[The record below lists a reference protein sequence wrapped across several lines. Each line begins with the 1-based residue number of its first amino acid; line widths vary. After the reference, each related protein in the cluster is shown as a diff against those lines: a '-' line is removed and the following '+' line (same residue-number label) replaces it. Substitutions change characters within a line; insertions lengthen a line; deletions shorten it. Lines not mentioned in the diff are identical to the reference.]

1 LGSRSC
7 LDASARL
14 AYASARLAYAVWS
27 RGVRVAER
35 RHDAQDPP
43 GGQMRRKGSIAPTMV
58 PTHGEV
64 TGSVGRP
71 PFESRTSRQAQP
83 DFTEPNEAVD
93 GAVVPAN

>member
-1 LGSRSC
+1 
-7 LDASARL
+7 
-14 AYASARLAYAVWS
+14 
-27 RGVRVAER
+27 
-35 RHDAQDPP
+35 
-43 GGQMRRKGSIAPTMV
+43 MRRKGSIAPTMV